1 MTGNRPTVACRSRL
15 LRHLAAILPL
25 AIFVLVLAGP
35 APAAAATC
43 TTRSWITIHA
53 IQTDLPDSPC
63 LGYTVTTTGIVT
75 AVLSDGFYLEN
86 SNSTLN
92 GFSENWDSD
101 TCTSEGIFVYTPSGL
116 PANAVL
122 NNHLEVVGVVQ
133 KSNNSDRAGTQ
144 IYIASPV
151 VGTNVST
158 LSTGNSLPSA
168 ISSSV
173 ITSAITN
180 EGCSSYSANSFGQ
193 WLPFEG
199 MRVNVPSSS
208 TILVTQGTG
217 GTVTPASQTAT
228 TNGQFWALITST
240 TRPTRATGIDVLDP
254 AAASAPSTV
263 TTWSGNPTL
272 LLVDSTTLGGTAL
285 DASAGTKYTGSTE
298 LVGIV
303 DYHVSTQGYT
313 GLLLDSSS
321 VSALSKQGGASPVA
335 ASDRDSTDQLTFA
348 TQELNSLTETETN
361 RISKLANAII
371 NYHKS
376 PDILAVQGATP
387 AALSL
392 LQSAITSASGP
403 RYTISTASTAD
414 SSGLVN
420 AFFVNDAKFDGAPT
434 TAQALASA
442 TYTTASSTT
451 ATLFERSPLVLTA
464 KIKRRGISDYEMTLI
479 NASFYPRTD
488 LASTT
493 LSEEARIHQEQQAEQ
508 LTTQVL
514 EPLETAG
521 KHVMVMGGFDSF
533 EFSDGYVDT
542 MGIVDGAETASGTV
556 WLYDSNY
563 NSTVLENTTTT
574 AKNLTAYAADSTATV
589 NPVVD
594 RYTYV
599 ESGSAEQPDH
609 ILITT
614 EMAGLVAIDYARF
627 GADFPVSLTYD
638 TSTVERASNHD
649 GLIAYFTV
657 PYPTTTVV
665 TTSGSPS
672 YYDAAVTFTATVT
685 VTGDTAGAA
694 GTPDGAVTFYDTDG
708 TTKLGTG
715 TLSSG
720 VATFTYSKLTVGT
733 HTITAS
739 YGGSETGLG
748 YQSSSGTVLQEVDKD
763 VATLALNSSQ
773 NSSVLGQSV
782 TFTATASSSGET
794 PSGTV
799 TFFDSGTQIGA
810 GTLSSGTT
818 SFTTSSLALGTHTI
832 TATYSGDTTNTA
844 ATAALTPSQV
854 VNTNTTTAMVTSSLN
869 PSYYGDNVTF
879 TATFVGSYGAPTGT
893 VTFVDA
899 STSTTLGTATSAA
912 ASGTYTATAASAGIS
927 TLAVGSHTIQ
937 AIYATNGT
945 NAAATGSVV
954 QTVNTDSTTLT
965 VTSLSPSIY
974 YGKNVTFAVTASGA
988 SGTPKGSVSI
998 YVDGVATYAGTL
1010 SSGAASIPTTTLL
1023 SVGVHSIVAHYG
1035 GGDGIHAAA
1044 DSPAMSQTVLAV
1056 YSTVSTLTCT
1066 PLIAEIG
1073 TAVSCTDS
1081 LAATVGQPSGT
1092 ITYYDGSTAQGTATV
1107 TAGTATF
1114 YLSALAVGSHT
1125 ITATDA
1131 ENDPYLASTSN
1142 AQTVVILSDFTLTAT
1157 PASGTVYTGEALTST
1172 ITVAPGTG
1180 FTLDVALTC
1189 TGLPTNTTCT
1199 LTPTTVTGGSGTSK
1213 LVIQTTAP
1221 SKTTTAANRMPGG
1234 RGWPVLAGLLLLFIP
1249 KKWRRGGWLA
1259 GLLLVAA
1266 LAAGSLTGC
1275 GGSSSLS
1282 GGTPAGTYT
1291 VTVTGTAVDGTVT
1304 LAKTATVTVKVQS
1317 LF

>member
-1 MTGNRPTVACRSRL
+1 
-15 LRHLAAILPL
+15 LRHLASILPV
-25 AIFVLVLAGP
+25 AFFALVLAGP

-43 TTRSWITIHA
+43 TTGSWITIHA

-92 GFSENWDSD
+92 GFSESWDSD

-116 PANAVL
+116 PSNAVL
-122 NNHLEVVGVVQ
+122 KNHLEVVGVVQ

-151 VGTNVST
+151 VGTSVIT
-158 LSTGNSLPSA
+158 LSTGNSLPST

-173 ITSAITN
+173 ITNAITDG
-180 EGCSSYSANSFGQ
+180 GCSSYSANSFGQ

-217 GTVTPASQTAT
+217 GTVTSASQTAT

-254 AAASAPSTV
+254 AAALAPSTV

-285 DASAGTKYTGSTE
+285 DASAGTKYTGSSK

-321 VSALSKQGGASPVA
+321 VSALSKQGGASPVV
-335 ASDRDSTDQLTFA
+335 ASDRASTDQLTFA
-348 TQELNSLTETETN
+348 TQDLNSLTEAETS

-387 AALSL
+387 ASLSL
-392 LQSAITSASGP
+392 LQSAISAVSGP
-403 RYTISTASTAD
+403 SYTISTASTAD

-434 TAQALASA
+434 AVQALASA

-451 ATLFERSPLVLTA
+451 AALFDRSPLVLTA
-464 KIKRRGISDYEMTLI
+464 KIKRRGISDYQLTLI

-488 LASTT
+488 LSSTT
-493 LSEEARIHQEQQAEQ
+493 LSEETRIHREQQAEQ

-514 EPLETAG
+514 ESLETAG

-542 MGIVDGAETASGTV
+542 MGIVDGAEAASGTV

-563 NSTVLENTTTT
+563 NSVALENTTTT

-609 ILITT
+609 ILIST

-638 TSTVERASNHD
+638 ISTVERASSHD

-672 YYDAAVTFTATVT
+672 YYDAAVTFTATVK
-685 VTGDTAGAA
+685 VTGDTASAA
-694 GTPDGAVTFYDTDG
+694 GTPDGTVTFYDTDG

-720 VATFTYSKLTVGT
+720 MATFTYSKLTVGT
-733 HTITAS
+733 HTLTAA

-748 YQSSSGTVLQEVDKD
+748 YQSSFGTVSQEVDKD
-763 VATLALNSSQ
+763 VTALELSSSQ
-773 NSSVLGQSV
+773 NPSVLGQPV

-799 TFFDSGTQIGA
+799 TFYDSGTQIGS
-810 GTLSSGTT
+810 GKLSSGAT
-818 SFTTSSLALGTHTI
+818 SFTTSWLAVGTHTI
-832 TATYSGDTTNTA
+832 TATYDGDTTNTT
-844 ATAALTPSQV
+844 ATATLTPSQV
-854 VNTNTTTAMVTSSLN
+854 VNTNT
-869 PSYYGDNVTF
+869 
-879 TATFVGSYGAPTGT
+879 
-893 VTFVDA
+893 
-899 STSTTLGTATSAA
+899 
-912 ASGTYTATAASAGIS
+912 
-927 TLAVGSHTIQ
+927 
-937 AIYATNGT
+937 
-945 NAAATGSVV
+945 
-954 QTVNTDSTTLT
+954 TTLT

-988 SGTPKGSVSI
+988 SGTPTGAVSI

-1010 SSGAASIPTTTLL
+1010 SSGAASITTTTLL

-1035 GGDGIHAAA
+1035 GGDSIHAAA
-1044 DSPAMSQTVLAV
+1044 DSPAISQTVLAV
-1056 YSTVSTLTCT
+1056 YATVSTLTCT

-1073 TAVSCTDS
+1073 TAVSCTDA
-1081 LAATVGQPSGT
+1081 LAATVGQPGGT
-1092 ITYYDGSTAQGTATV
+1092 ITYYDGSTALGTSTV
-1107 TAGTATF
+1107 SAGAATF
-1114 YLSALAVGSHT
+1114 SMSVLAVGSHT
-1125 ITATDA
+1125 ITAAYA

-1142 AQTVVILSDFTLTAT
+1142 AQTVVVLSDFALTAT
-1157 PASGTVYTGEALTST
+1157 PTSGTVYTGEALTST
-1172 ITVAPGTG
+1172 ITVTPGTG

-1189 TGLPTNTTCT
+1189 TGLPANTTCT
-1199 LTPTTVTGGSGTSK
+1199 LTPSTLTGGSGTSK
-1213 LVIQTTAP
+1213 LLIQTIAP
-1221 SKTTTAANRMPGG
+1221 SKTTTAANQIQGG
-1234 RGWPVLAGLLLLFIP
+1234 RGWPVLVGLLLLFIP
-1249 KKWRRGGWLA
+1249 KKWRRAGWLV

-1304 LAKTATVTVKVQS
+1304 LTKTATVTLKVQS